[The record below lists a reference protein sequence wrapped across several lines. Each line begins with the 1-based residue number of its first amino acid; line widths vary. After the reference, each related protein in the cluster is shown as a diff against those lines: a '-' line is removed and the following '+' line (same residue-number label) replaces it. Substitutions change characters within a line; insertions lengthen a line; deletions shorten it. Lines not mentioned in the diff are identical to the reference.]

1 MNALVITAVVTLALV
16 VGAAIAI
23 RRADDLI
30 ERWHADPMTAARPAT
45 PNSYRYAP
53 LDADARADEE
63 SPVYSASVDDLAR
76 TFDTVARSD
85 ARVDVLAGAA
95 LDGHVTYIQRSAL
108 FSFPDYVSVRFIDRG
123 DGTSTFAAFSRSRYG
138 KSDLGVNKK
147 RLQRWVGTV
156 DQSLG

>member
-1 MNALVITAVVTLALV
+1 MNVLVIIAAVVVALV
-16 VGAAIAI
+16 VVAMVVI
-23 RRADDLI
+23 RRADDLVGQ
-30 ERWHADPMTAARPAT
+30 WHVDPMTAAKPAT

-53 LDADARADEE
+53 LDAEARADEE
-63 SPVYSASVDDLAR
+63 SPRYSVPVDDLAR
-76 TFDTVARSD
+76 TFDTVARAD
-85 ARVDVLAGAA
+85 ARVEVLAGSA

-108 FSFPDYVSVRFIDRG
+108 FSFPDYVSVRFFDGG

-147 RLQRWVGTV
+147 RLQRWVGTL